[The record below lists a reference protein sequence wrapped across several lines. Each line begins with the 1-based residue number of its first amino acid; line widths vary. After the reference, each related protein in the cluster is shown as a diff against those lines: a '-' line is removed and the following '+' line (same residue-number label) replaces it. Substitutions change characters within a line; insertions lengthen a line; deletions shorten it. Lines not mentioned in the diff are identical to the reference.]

1 LGRKFDEMPARRLG
15 CDVARILIVEDNPD
29 SMKLF
34 RLVLEVAG
42 HRVTG
47 LSGGER
53 LVETV
58 RVEQPELI
66 LLDIQLP
73 GEDGFQ
79 LHARLVAMGA
89 ALPPVVAL
97 TAHAMA
103 GDKERTLA
111 AGFDGYL
118 TKPIDVTAFAQ
129 AVEGFLRGRDSSASG
144 APDSA
149 QSGDHPSS
157 DRTRRTPGRRGR

>member
-1 LGRKFDEMPARRLG
+1 
-15 CDVARILIVEDNPD
+15 VARILIVEDNPD

-34 RLVLEVAG
+34 RMVLEVAG
-42 HRVTG
+42 HTVTG
-47 LSGGER
+47 LPGGER

-58 RVEQPELI
+58 RAERPELI

-79 LHARLVAMGA
+79 LQERLVRTGEP
-89 ALPPVVAL
+89 LPPIVAL

-129 AVEGFLRGRDSSASG
+129 VVEGFLHARDSSASG
-144 APDSA
+144 APGSA
-149 QSGDHPSS
+149 QSEDHPSS
-157 DRTRRTPGRRGR
+157 GRTRRTPDHHGR